1 MGKNYILSH
10 DLGTTGNKAT
20 LYDREGN
27 LVASSFYSYPTYYP
41 YPNWVEQDPS
51 EYWKAIKI
59 STQELLSKGK
69 VNGKEI
75 AVISFSGQMMGC
87 LPVDKYGNPLRNIII
102 WADQRGVNEAGLI
115 KEKLGE
121 ENVYRITGHRISPTY
136 SAAKILWM
144 KKNEPDVFSK
154 TYKFL
159 LAKDFIIYKLTSK
172 WVTDFSDASGTNLFD
187 LQQEK
192 WSEEIIEALEIPI
205 DKLPEVHS
213 SLEVVGELTQEAS
226 GELDLP
232 SGIPIVIG
240 GGDGAC
246 AACGAG
252 VVREGEAYNYLG
264 ASSWIAIASTRP
276 IYDPNF
282 RTFTFHHLAPGLFM
296 PTGTMQSAGL
306 SYQWARDNLAV
317 KEKEIALTLGISTY
331 EIMDLEVEKIPP
343 GSENLI
349 FLPYLLGERSPH
361 WNPKARGV
369 FIGLTPRHT
378 RTHLMRAVLEGVGLN
393 LKIILDAFLSQGID
407 IKSIRL
413 IGGGGKSRVW
423 ASILAGIFEKE
434 VLRMEI
440 LEEATSLGSA
450 IAGGVGVGIFPN
462 LNVVETLVKVK
473 ERFLPKREDI
483 ETYRRLYS
491 IFMETYERLVPV
503 FDRLG
508 GE

>member
-1 MGKNYILSH
+1 MRNYILSH

-20 LYDREGN
+20 LYDEDGN
-27 LVASSFYSYPTYYP
+27 LVASSFYSYSTYYP
-41 YPNWVEQDPS
+41 HPNWVEQNPLD
-51 EYWKAIKI
+51 YWNAFKS
-59 STQELLSKGK
+59 STQELLAKSKVK
-69 VNGKEI
+69 SKEI

-87 LPVDKYGNPLRNIII
+87 LPVDKDGSPLRNIII
-102 WADQRGVNEAGLI
+102 WADQRGVKEAELI
-115 KEKLGE
+115 RERLGE
-121 ENVYRITGHRISPTY
+121 EKVYKITGHRISPTY
-136 SAAKILWM
+136 SAAKILWI

-159 LAKDFIIYKLTSK
+159 LAKDFIIYKLTGK

-226 GELDLP
+226 SELDLP

-252 VVREGEAYNYLG
+252 VVEEGDAYNYLG
-264 ASSWIAIASTRP
+264 ASSWIAIASKRP
-276 IYDPNF
+276 IYDSRL

-306 SYQWARDNLAV
+306 SYQWARDNLAIR
-317 KEKEIALTLGISTY
+317 EKEIASSFNLSPY
-331 EIMDLEVEKIPP
+331 EIMDLEAEKIPP
-343 GSENLI
+343 GCENLI

-361 WNPKARGV
+361 WNPNARGV

-378 RTHLMRAVLEGVGLN
+378 RTHLIRAVLEGVGFN
-393 LKIILDAFLSQGID
+393 LRIILDAFLIQGID
-407 IKSIRL
+407 IKEIRL
-413 IGGGGKSRVW
+413 IGGGGKSKFW
-423 ASILAGIFEKE
+423 ANILANIFERDI
-434 VLRMEI
+434 LRMETS
-440 LEEATSLGSA
+440 EEATSLGSA
-450 IAGGVGVGIFPN
+450 IAGGVGVGIFQS
-462 LNVVETLVKVK
+462 LKVAKEIVRIK
-473 ERFLPKREDI
+473 ERIIPEESKI
-483 ETYRRLYS
+483 TVYRR
-491 IFMETYERLVPV
+491 IFPIFIDAYERLIPI
-503 FDRLG
+503 FEKLG
-508 GE
+508 G